1 MAGAKYCL
9 IHQEK
14 EVMGKF
20 EFHDAPAGVLKRC
33 QISNMNDL
41 ELVVDLGHQPLCDS
55 LLSTDQLDGP
65 EKTFPL
71 RINRSRS
78 LGHTQLDY
86 IVDGS
91 EVFHREYPYR
101 CGVTK
106 EVVEHHQKQA
116 KTSVRLLNLS
126 PGTFIVDIGS
136 NDGTLLRQYQELGM
150 NVMGVEPTNVA
161 NYAKEVNHVPTTE
174 SFFTEEVAKD
184 IREKMGPAQLITATN
199 VFAHM
204 ATMGEVIRGI
214 YTLLAEDGYF
224 IFENHYMVDIIKY
237 NQYDTFYHEH
247 VRNYSLKSLV
257 YLFDLYGMAVVDA
270 EVVQRYNGSIRV
282 TVSKHKETPKQS
294 VENTLRYEKESGL
307 FDDAVWESFVK
318 GIYQSKFDLLST
330 LLDLKLKNKRVVG
343 NSCPG
348 RCSTLMNFCGIGKDL
363 IPYIAEQPHSPKI
376 GLHLPGK
383 HIPVVSNDILFKEQP
398 DYVLLLAWHYAEPI
412 MKDLRARG
420 LKSKF
425 IIPLPSLNIV
435 D

>member
-1 MAGAKYCL
+1 MEKY
-9 IHQEK
+9 
-14 EVMGKF
+14 
-20 EFHDAPAGVLKRC
+20 EFHDAQVGTLKKC
-33 QISNMNDL
+33 QISNRDDL

-55 LLSTDQLDGP
+55 LLSLEQLDQP

-71 RINRSRS
+71 RITRSRS

-86 IVDGS
+86 VVDGA

-106 EVVEHHQKQA
+106 EVVEHHQMQA
-116 KTSVRLLNLS
+116 KASIKMLGLELGS
-126 PGTFIVDIGS
+126 LIVDVGS
-136 NDGTLLRQYQELGM
+136 NDGTLLKQYQSLGM
-150 NVMGVEPTNVA
+150 KVVGVEPTNVA
-161 NYAKEVNHVPTTE
+161 RYANETNGVPTIQ
-174 SFFTEEVAKD
+174 SFFTEEVAID
-184 IREKMGPAQLITATN
+184 IHGHMGPAQLVVATN

-214 YTLLAEDGYF
+214 QALLADDGF
-224 IFENHYMVDIIKY
+224 FVFENHYMVDIIKH

-257 YLFDLYGMAVVDA
+257 HLFNLYDMTVVDA
-270 EVVQRYNGSIRV
+270 EIVQRYNGSIRV
-282 TVSKHKETPKQS
+282 TVSKKKQAPRQS
-294 VENTLRYEKESGL
+294 VENTLQYERECGL
-307 FDDAVWESFVK
+307 FDDSVWESFVHC
-318 GIYQSKFDLLST
+318 IYQSKDYLLRT
-330 LLDLKLKNKRVVG
+330 LLDLKSKNKTVVG

-363 IPYIAEQPHSPKI
+363 IPYIAEQPHSPKL

-383 HIPVVSNDILFKEQP
+383 HIPVVSNEILFKEQP

-412 MKDLRARG
+412 MKDLRKRG

-425 IIPLPSLNIV
+425 IVPLPTVNII